1 MKRPFPVVA
10 FIENQAQP
18 PASKN
23 LPEGNESE
31 DPPKPPGGVNPRE
44 GLSRVGW
51 VRGSGHENLVTWM
64 RRMDLRSSEVKENV
78 EKVFNLRKLFP
89 VLSVDPKD
97 AILHIQ

>member
-1 MKRPFPVVA
+1 
-10 FIENQAQP
+10 
-18 PASKN
+18 
-23 LPEGNESE
+23 
-31 DPPKPPGGVNPRE
+31 
-44 GLSRVGW
+44 

>member
-1 MKRPFPVVA
+1 
-10 FIENQAQP
+10 
-18 PASKN
+18 
-23 LPEGNESE
+23 
-31 DPPKPPGGVNPRE
+31 
-44 GLSRVGW
+44 
-51 VRGSGHENLVTWM
+51 M